1 MTDSNPGLDAARDLA
16 LQKIGRAVFNY
27 QKIERM
33 LKWLMAVSNI
43 SVPLSKFT
51 EEFEARKKRVE
62 RQSLGNVAKEAAA
75 HLRNPPEHPTNAIS
89 EPWIT
94 FRLEGPD
101 GNAVEWDFERAL
113 QSIVDDRNHL
123 VHQRLGVHE
132 PGIRATVVRTQRRS
146 GCHGGKVFAA
156 GAAP

>member
-1 MTDSNPGLDAARDLA
+1 MTDSNPGLDTARDLA

-33 LKWLMAVSNI
+33 LKWLMVASNI

-51 EEFEARKKRVE
+51 EEFEARGKRVE

-75 HLRNPPEHPTNAIS
+75 HLRNPPEHPTNTIF

-94 FRLEGPD
+94 SRFEGSD
-101 GNAVEWDFERAL
+101 GNAVEWHFDRDL
-113 QSIVDDRNHL
+113 QDIVDDRNDL
-123 VHQRLGVHE
+123 VHQRLGYLNPE
-132 PGIRATVVRTQRRS
+132 SEQQWRDLRPS
-146 GCHGGKVFAA
+146 
-156 GAAP
+156 